1 MLLPLPALGLAG
13 LFDTLPEVIQQI
25 MWKHE
30 LIHLFLGLA
39 RIILVVYTVVLEPFG
54 FVNGSVG
61 VGEGNRCGGV
71 CPNRRKLLKL
81 HIG

>member
-1 MLLPLPALGLAG
+1 MFLLLPALRLAS

-25 MWKHE
+25 MREHE
-30 LIHLFLGLA
+30 LINLLLRLA
-39 RIILVVYTVVLEPFG
+39 WIILVVDTVVFETFG
-54 FVNGSVG
+54 FVHGGVG
-61 VGEGNRCGGV
+61 VGEGDGCGGV